1 MDVCSILLVCSSHDG
16 QVSHARSLISLLDA
30 CACRQVHDRMTE
42 QVYLEPLRSFATS
55 VTPGPVFTIPV
66 LEKGR
71 AALEQINEELGLA
84 FDEQD
89 LVYYIRMF
97 QDEMKRDPTN
107 VELFDIAQSNS
118 EHRCLPYSYPLG
130 LEEHSMQ
137 KGPTLHCA
145 ASNQTT
151 AFKCMAAYDCYSW
164 SCGAPPHCC
173 VASVLNT
180 ALCLGPEHA
189 ENLRNTSRSLASC
202 FIWHVQRTSRQM
214 MSRGYCGRSRT

>member
-1 MDVCSILLVCSSHDG
+1 MSILAASRHLWQHADSLDQTHVCSSSG
-16 QVSHARSLISLLDA
+16 ERSTSCRLCRFAQWTCALIYLYAAAMKDKYLMQGHFICLLDA
-30 CACRQVHDRMTE
+30 CACRQAHDRMTE

-89 LVYYIRMF
+89 LVYYNRMF

-118 EHRCLPYSYPLG
+118 EHRCVPYCYPLG
-130 LEEHSMQ
+130 LEERSMQ
-137 KGPTLHCA
+137 KGPTLPCA
-145 ASNQTT
+145 ALKQTT
-151 AFKCMAAYDCYSW
+151 PS
-164 SCGAPPHCC
+164 S
-173 VASVLNT
+173 
-180 ALCLGPEHA
+180 LCL
-189 ENLRNTSRSLASC
+189 LQLVMRSAPALLCS
-202 FIWHVQRTSRQM
+202 F
-214 MSRGYCGRSRT
+214 